1 MYIMTGMSAF
11 NMTGDKQL
19 IHGDGSSRS
28 SSSRV
33 SVCVDMAGGRGM
45 GPVAHTSSYPPP
57 PPTHTVILQSRQHG
71 YPHITSRTAPEKR
84 RTFEKYSQKSNLKI
98 PRTQTW

>member
-57 PPTHTVILQSRQHG
+57 PPPPTRTVTLQSRHHG

-84 RTFEKYSQKSNLKI
+84 RTFEKYSQKSKEKVI
-98 PRTQTW
+98 